1 MTGGPADHLALALNL
16 TGELVDGVRAGQWD
30 DPTPCAGWMVRD
42 LVRHMVTGNQVF
54 AAVLSGTPLAE
65 AGTTA
70 LAAPPPADLAGAF
83 RESAERLR
91 AAFGQPG
98 ALDQVVTIPV
108 GTMPGAGAARI
119 RMVEMLVHGWDLAE
133 ATGQATA
140 FPEDLAEQALAF
152 TRPQLEALPPGR
164 SPFSPPQPVAGDAPA
179 ILRLVACLGRSVPA
193 AG

>member
-1 MTGGPADHLALALNL
+1 MTGPADQLALALDL
-16 TGELVDGVRAGQWD
+16 TGQLVDGVHADQWD
-30 DPTPCAGWMVRD
+30 DPTPCDEWMVRN
-42 LVRHMVTGNQVF
+42 LVRHMVVGNQLF

-83 RESAERLR
+83 RESAERLL

-98 ALDQVVTIPV
+98 ALERVVTIPV
-108 GTMPGAGAARI
+108 GTMPGSGAARI

-140 FPEDLAEQALAF
+140 FPEALAEQALAF

-164 SPFSPPQPVAGDAPA
+164 SPFSPPRPVADDAPA
-179 ILRLVACLGRSVPA
+179 ILRLVACLGRSIPA
-193 AG
+193 

>member
-1 MTGGPADHLALALNL
+1 MTGPADELALALDQA
-16 TGELVDGVRAGQWD
+16 GQLVDGVRADQWD
-30 DPTPCAGWMVRD
+30 DPTPCDEWTVRN
-42 LVRHMVTGNQVF
+42 LVRHMVVGNQVF

-70 LAAPPPADLAGAF
+70 LAAPPPDDLAGAF
-83 RESAERLR
+83 RESAGRLV

-98 ALDQVVTIPV
+98 ALEQIVTIPV
-108 GTMPGAGAARI
+108 GTMPGSGAARI
-119 RMVEMLVHGWDLAE
+119 RVVEMLVHGWDLAE

-164 SPFSPPQPVAGDAPA
+164 SPFSPPQPVADDAPA

-193 AG
+193 